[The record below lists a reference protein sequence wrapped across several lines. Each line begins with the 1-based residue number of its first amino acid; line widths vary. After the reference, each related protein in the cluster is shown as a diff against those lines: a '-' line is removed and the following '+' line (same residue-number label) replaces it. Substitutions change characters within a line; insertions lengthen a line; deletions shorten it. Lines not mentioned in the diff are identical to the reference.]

1 MSKELEKVK
10 SILDEYIKAGRTQ
23 KHYLDLSAEDTLKEL
38 MIIKGVITEYEA
50 IDNSNPGEALEC
62 LDNFI
67 DECQTEMY
75 NYAEMQNGYQYERYQ
90 YRKEQLENI
99 KQALL
104 KAQEPKQYLKWEDL
118 EFSFKDKYMK
128 VKLNGNIYA
137 LRYTKNTLME
147 FPVAYLEF
155 DNTEITIIDC
165 KKQFFNDLH
174 LEMVEEE

>member
-1 MSKELEKVK
+1 MNKEL
-10 SILDEYIKAGRTQ
+10 DEAWTTIC
-23 KHYLDLSAEDTLKEL
+23 HYNDEIIHDMGSEYVENPLKEEL
-38 MIIKGVITEYEA
+38 DIVNNALLELKA
-50 IDNSNPGEALEC
+50 ISNSNPSEALGLIKRTCEIYADSLKQRNLIGYDIIEKQINEA
-62 LDNFI
+62 LD
-67 DECQTEMY
+67 T
-75 NYAEMQNGYQYERYQ
+75 
-90 YRKEQLENI
+90 I

-128 VKLNGNIYA
+128 VKLNGNIYT
-137 LRYTKNTLME
+137 LRYTRNALME

-174 LEMVEEE
+174 LERVE